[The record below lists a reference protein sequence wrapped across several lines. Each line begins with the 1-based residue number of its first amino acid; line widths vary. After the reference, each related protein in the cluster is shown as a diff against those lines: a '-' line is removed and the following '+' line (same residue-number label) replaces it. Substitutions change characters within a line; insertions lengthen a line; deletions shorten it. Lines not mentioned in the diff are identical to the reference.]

1 MLEVTV
7 SIQQSGLVSPGHVA
21 LWSTTGVLQD
31 GGVLPVGARVLASGR
46 SYSFNTT
53 NDQPIAIPQ
62 RITAFTLT
70 GILVTNASLSLTTAV
85 GGFYPAA
92 AKAGVSL
99 VEAAQTYT
107 VLTNSSLLLWMTLS
121 SFGQNTRFSASNL
134 ASIAGYLN
142 IWFSLTTAQGAA
154 ATADIYVVGLDLS

>member
-1 MLEVTV
+1 MTSV
-7 SIQQSGLVSPGHVA
+7 QQSGLITPGHLA
-21 LWSTTGVLQD
+21 IWSTTGVVQD
-31 GGVLPVGARVLASGR
+31 GGALPAAARVLGSGR

-70 GILVTNASLSLTTAV
+70 GILITNASISLTMAA
-85 GGFYPAA
+85 GGFYPAP
-92 AKAGVSL
+92 AKAGVSI
-99 VEAAQTYT
+99 VPAIQTYT
-107 VLTNSSLLLWMTLS
+107 MLTNSSLILWTTLS

-134 ASIAGYLN
+134 SSIAGYLN

-154 ATADIYVVGLDLS
+154 ATGDIYLIGMDLS